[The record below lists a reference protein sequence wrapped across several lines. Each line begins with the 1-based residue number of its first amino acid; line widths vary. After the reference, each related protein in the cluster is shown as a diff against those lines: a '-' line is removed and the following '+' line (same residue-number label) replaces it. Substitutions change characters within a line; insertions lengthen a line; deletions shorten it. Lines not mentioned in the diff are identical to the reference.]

1 MFTAGLWVVWALFAV
16 IVACGAAVAVAFA
29 ADLVWELTRRPG
41 RQPAAAAAGDW
52 VPRTWAA
59 PAESATVPVDPVS
72 AEIDTWELGDWPLY
86 EDMKRAGELAE
97 GMQR

>member
-1 MFTAGLWVVWALFAV
+1 VIFTAGLWVVWALFAV
-16 IVACGAAVAVAFA
+16 IIACGATVAVVFA

-41 RQPAAAAAGDW
+41 GQRAAAAGDW
-52 VPRTWAA
+52 VPRTWEI
-59 PAESATVPVDPVS
+59 PAEAATVPVDAVS

-86 EDMKRAGELAE
+86 EDMKQAGELVE

>member
-16 IVACGAAVAVAFA
+16 IVACGATVAVAFA

-41 RQPAAAAAGDW
+41 RQHAAAGDW

-59 PAESATVPVDPVS
+59 PAEAATVPVDAVS
-72 AEIDTWELGDWPLY
+72 AEIDTWPLGDWPLY
-86 EDMKRAGELAE
+86 EDMKRAGELA
-97 GMQR
+97 